1 MSLAHILSNG
11 SGPDV
16 ELLIAAFGAGVL
28 GITFF
33 MQKAVKPQVSV
44 VLLLVTVALG
54 ITTFTM
60 GGSESSV
67 NPPAPDVTLTFVSPT
82 NEATVPAN
90 EDIEVTIDIEGGQ
103 LVSDPNSTV
112 EGGGHLHIY
121 VDGVNVSMPTTET
134 SEIEL
139 ERGVHV
145 ITAEF
150 VSPDH
155 HQFSPRIFE
164 EIEVT
169 ADDR

>member
-1 MSLAHILSNG
+1 MSLAHILSNSG
-11 SGPDV
+11 GPDV

-28 GITFF
+28 GIVFF

-44 VLLLVTVALG
+44 VLLLVAVALG
-54 ITTFTM
+54 ITAFSL
-60 GGSESSV
+60 GGSESGV
-67 NPPAPDVTLTFVSPT
+67 NPPAPDVALTFVTPS
-82 NEATVPAN
+82 NEATVPSG

-103 LVSDPNSTV
+103 LVTDPNSTV

>member
-1 MSLAHILSNG
+1 MSLAHVFSSSG
-11 SGPDV
+11 GPDV

-28 GITFF
+28 GIVFF

-44 VLLLVTVALG
+44 VLLLVAVALG
-54 ITTFTM
+54 ITAFSM
-60 GGSESSV
+60 GGSPSSV
-67 NPPAPDVTLTFVSPT
+67 SPPAPDVTLTFVTPT

-90 EDIEVTIDIEGGQ
+90 EDIEVTVDIEGGT

-112 EGGGHLHIY
+112 AGAGHLHIY
-121 VDGVNVSMPTTET
+121 VDGVNVSMPSTET

-139 ERGVHV
+139 DRGVHV